1 MLKAGGLWEPSSR
14 RWLIEP
20 RRIGPLVRNL
30 RRVTDPLF
38 RQAGISLD
46 DAPGGVEGEMPPFW
60 GVAASFVHVLFRLV
74 VYAPAE
80 SSGRWLLLGR
90 NMGQTGHIRDRLLLG
105 PVRRWRNCRGIT
117 SLKQLSVR
125 SAS

>member
-1 MLKAGGLWEPSSR
+1 MTR
-14 RWLIEP
+14 D
-20 RRIGPLVRNL
+20 
-30 RRVTDPLF
+30 DPHGAA
-38 RQAGISLD
+38 Q
-46 DAPGGVEGEMPPFW
+46 GGVEGEMPPFW
-60 GVAASFVHVLFRLV
+60 GVAASFVYVLFRLV

-117 SLKQLSVR
+117 SLLAQYQQKQFER
-125 SAS
+125 SQRQLERQVSS

>member
-1 MLKAGGLWEPSSR
+1 
-14 RWLIEP
+14 
-20 RRIGPLVRNL
+20 
-30 RRVTDPLF
+30 
-38 RQAGISLD
+38 
-46 DAPGGVEGEMPPFW
+46 MPPFW

-90 NMGQTGHIRDRLLLG
+90 NMGQTGHICDRLLLG

-117 SLKQLSVR
+117 SLNTSRNSSSVR